1 MLDYSSPLTRPESQK
16 KKTLSLY
23 CYRGSSLSNT
33 SIRIIPIDN
42 NGKSSEHCVA
52 ILKTMKCVNLK
63 RYENVFNK
71 ILKSPFK
78 PFLVL
83 RLLPITKA
91 KKSLFLLFD
100 KVYVSHFM

>member
-78 PFLVL
+78 PFFS
-83 RLLPITKA
+83 I
-91 KKSLFLLFD
+91 
-100 KVYVSHFM
+100 KVTSHHKGQKIAFPFI